1 MVCKPGDRI
10 ATLARNHGHHLA
22 AWYGAIGM
30 GGIVH
35 TINPRLFDDN
45 LVYIAN
51 HAEDRVLLYD
61 RAFQPIVERL
71 RARWTSIEHYIVMD
85 DGGEGGFRA
94 PVDAEDGDYAWIE
107 GDERDP
113 CMLCYTSG
121 TTGNPKGV
129 LYSHRS
135 SLLHARSA
143 EQ

>member
-1 MVCKPGDRI
+1 MIRRPPRSTRTD
-10 ATLARNHGHHLA
+10 TLFPYTTLFRSMNHGHHLA

-35 TINPRLFDDN
+35 TINPRLFDDQ

-61 RAFQPIVERL
+61 RAFPPIVVRL

-85 DGGEGGFRA
+85 DGGDGGFRA
-94 PVDAEDGDYAWIE
+94 LVDAEAGDYAWIE
-107 GDERDP
+107 ADERCP

-129 LYSHRS
+129 L
-135 SLLHARSA
+135 SL
-143 EQ
+143 